1 MGFSMIWAFKMQLR
15 GYCGLPICKRGF
27 MKSQV
32 MTSPAPWRRNAW
44 GLIFLLLLSH
54 TALAWAADTPS
65 TDKRYLA
72 ALGPGDAVSMEV
84 YGQPDM
90 TTTVSVADDGTISI
104 PLAGRV
110 QVAGLSSVDAGRR
123 VEKALRDGQFLVD
136 PHVTLTIVKAR
147 SQLVSVLGEVHL
159 PGRYPID
166 SNTSVFDLLAQAGG
180 VTEVGA
186 DVVFIL
192 RTDASGAVNR
202 FPINLK
208 GLANGASAISMQP
221 VQSGDSLYVPRAQ
234 QFYIYGEVNKPDMY
248 RLEPGM
254 TVIQAVA
261 RAGGVTARGSERRV
275 EVKRAGKDGNYV
287 ITHAKSSDLVQP
299 DDVIN
304 VKESIF

>member
-1 MGFSMIWAFKMQLR
+1 M
-15 GYCGLPICKRGF
+15 
-27 MKSQV
+27 
-32 MTSPAPWRRNAW
+32 
-44 GLIFLLLLSH
+44 IFLLLLGR
-54 TALAWAADTPS
+54 TALGWAADTPP

-72 ALGPGDAVSMEV
+72 ALGPGDTVSMEV

-90 TTTVSVADDGTISI
+90 KTTISVADDGTISI
-104 PLAGRV
+104 PLAGKV
-110 QVAGLSSVDAGRR
+110 QVAGLSSVDAGQR

-136 PHVTLTIVKAR
+136 PHVTLTIVQAR
-147 SQLVSVLGEVHL
+147 SQLVSVLGEVHQ

-192 RTDASGAVNR
+192 RTDAGGAVNR

-208 GLANGASAISMQP
+208 GLANGAGTIPMQP
-221 VQSGDSLYVPRAQ
+221 VHSGDSLYVPRAQ
-234 QFYIYGEVNKPDMY
+234 QFYIYGEVTKPDMY
-248 RLEPGM
+248 RLESGM
-254 TVIQAVA
+254 TVIQAIA
-261 RAGGVTARGSERRV
+261 RAGGVTTRGSERRV
-275 EVKRAGKDGNYV
+275 EVKRAGKDGKYV
-287 ITHAKSSDLVQP
+287 ITHAKLSDPVQP